1 MMALGRRSRAMKP
14 KGRVL
19 MFRIKICG
27 MMTTHGALSA
37 AEAGADAIGLNFCA
51 QSPRCIDLATARS
64 IVKAVP
70 PHIAKVGVFVNEPVP
85 RLIAIADELAL
96 DFIQLHGDE
105 PPEQL
110 AELAP
115 RPVIRAFRLSSDYKP
130 LLTYLRRCQEGGH
143 LPTAVLIDAYAPWVY
158 GGTGRT
164 VNWGKLRGFQ
174 EDAGGVAVVLAGGLS
189 PENVA
194 EAITQVRPAA
204 VDVASGV
211 EVAPGQKDA
220 VRMHAFVDAARR
232 AWQALA
238 SP

>member
-1 MMALGRRSRAMKP
+1 MKP
-14 KGRVL
+14 KGRAL

-27 MMTTHGALSA
+27 ITTTHGALSA

-51 QSPRCIDLATARS
+51 QSPRCIDLATARR
-64 IVKAVP
+64 IVQGVP
-70 PHIAKVGVFVNEPVP
+70 PHMAKVGVFVNEPVQ

-105 PPEQL
+105 PPHQL
-110 AELAP
+110 GELAR
-115 RPVIRAFRLSSDYKP
+115 RPVIRAFRLSSDYQP
-130 LLTYLRRCQEGGH
+130 LLTYLRTCQECGH
-143 LPTAVLIDAYAPWVY
+143 LPTAVLIDAYEPGIY
-158 GGTGRT
+158 GGTGKT
-164 VNWGKLRGFQ
+164 ANWGRVRDFQ
-174 EDAGGVAVVLAGGLS
+174 QDAGGVPVVLAGGLS

-194 EAITQVRPAA
+194 EAIAQARPAA

-232 AWQALA
+232 AWQALSSA
-238 SP
+238 